1 MFILATHQLNV
12 YQMTYILM
20 SSYVLVFV
28 DYMVIGSKWKKHDE
42 NYIVQTPP
50 RWPQHNLCLMPML
63 MKGEI

>member
-1 MFILATHQLNV
+1 
-12 YQMTYILM
+12 M

-28 DYMVIGSKWKKHDE
+28 DYMVIGSEWKKHDE